1 MRSSEKKKNYSQLP
15 ETTMDAFVHFDMD
28 DRILETNIFFDDMLG
43 YSPGELQKRSYR
55 DITPARWHSIEKNII
70 EEQVLPHG
78 FSSIY
83 EKEYIRK
90 DGTVFPVELRTLLI
104 RDDYNQA
111 AGIISFV
118 RDITERKEVESQI
131 EENNRI
137 LSLLNNFTIEQAGTD
152 SYNNLIELIME
163 QLESCSDAILVT
175 FSEYNPEKKALIS
188 RNVKSDHKLA
198 SKAIGIWGKD
208 ILNVE
213 TPVSDQ
219 MYREITSSVI
229 GFRSTLSE
237 STQGTIPDFIG
248 SAIQKLLGMNCFVG
262 LAHVVEGE
270 LYGTSM
276 IGIKNEQ
283 AAPPVDFLE
292 SYAFVTA
299 ISLRRLKAE
308 ERMRYLSWHD
318 YLTGLFNRHFL
329 EAEMQ
334 RLDTER
340 QLPISIIMADLNGL
354 KLVNDT
360 YGHSTGDLMLQQAAD
375 ILRNSFRSEDI
386 IARWGGDEIV
396 ICLPQTDEKA
406 AQAILSR
413 VKKHCS
419 KAYIGDIPISMALG
433 LAVKDDPAKNIFT
446 VFKEAEDSMYKNKLT
461 ESRSG
466 KSSTVKALLKTL
478 ADKSFETEVHTQ
490 RMQETALV
498 IGENLGLVD
507 SELKRLNLL
516 ISLHDIGKVNI
527 PEDLLVKK
535 EELTDKEWKIIKEH
549 PETGFRI
556 ARATEEFAHVAEDIL
571 AHHEQWDGSGYP
583 HGLKE
588 EEIPMLAR
596 ITAIAD
602 AYEVMSSGRPYKK
615 ALSPPDIVAEFNKC
629 AGSQFDP
636 ELVDLFLKLPIIT
649 KI

>member
-1 MRSSEKKKNYSQLP
+1 MRSSEKKRNYSQLP
-15 ETTMDAFVHFDMD
+15 ETKMDAFISIDMD
-28 DRILETNIFFDDMLG
+28 NRILETNNFFDDMLG
-43 YSPGELQKRSYR
+43 YSPGELHSRSCR
-55 DITPARWHSIEKNII
+55 DITPDRWHSIEKSII

-90 DGTVFPVELRTLLI
+90 DGTVFPVELRTVLI

-111 AGIISFV
+111 ASMRSFV
-118 RDITERKEVESQI
+118 RDITERKKTESQI
-131 EENNRI
+131 EESNRI
-137 LSLLNNFTIEQAGTD
+137 LSLLNNFTIEQARAD
-152 SYNNLIELIME
+152 NYNSLVELIIE
-163 QLESCSDAILVT
+163 QLKSCSDAILVT

-198 SKAIGIWGKD
+198 SKAIDIWGKD
-208 ILNVE
+208 VLNVE
-213 TPVSDQ
+213 TPVNDQ
-219 MYREITSSVI
+219 MYSDITSSII

-237 STQGTIPDFIG
+237 STQGAIPDFIG
-248 SAIQKLLGMNCFVG
+248 AAVQKLLGMNCFVG

-276 IGIKNEQ
+276 IGIKDEQ
-283 AAPPVDFLE
+283 TAPPVDFLE

-318 YLTGLFNRHFL
+318 ALTGLYNRHFL

-360 YGHSTGDLMLQQAAD
+360 YGHSTGDLMLHRAAD
-375 ILRNSFRSEDI
+375 ILKDNFRTEDI

-396 ICLPQTDEKA
+396 ICLPQTDDKT
-406 AQAILSR
+406 AQAILPR
-413 VKKHCS
+413 IKKQCS
-419 KAYIGDIPISMALG
+419 KAYIEDIPISMALG
-433 LAVKDDPAKNIFT
+433 LAVKGDPGKNIFT
-446 VFKEAEDSMYKNKLT
+446 VFKEAEDNMYKNKLT

-478 ADKSFETEVHTQ
+478 ADKSFETEVHAQ
-490 RMQETALV
+490 RMQKTALV

-507 SELKRLNLL
+507 SELRRLSLL
-516 ISLHDIGKVNI
+516 ISLHDIGKINI
-527 PEDLLVKK
+527 PEELLVKK
-535 EELTDKEWKIIKEH
+535 DELTDKEWEIIKKH

-583 HGLKE
+583 HGLKG
-588 EEIPMLAR
+588 EEIPLLAR

-602 AYEVMSSGRPYKK
+602 AYEVMSSGRPYNK
-615 ALSPPDIVAEFNKC
+615 ALSPADIVAEFNKC
-629 AGSQFDP
+629 AGIQFDP
-636 ELVDLFLKLPIIT
+636 ELVNLFLKLPIIT

>member
-15 ETTMDAFVHFDMD
+15 KIKMDAFVHFDMD
-28 DRILETNIFFDDMLG
+28 DRILETNNFFDDMLG
-43 YSPGELQKRSYR
+43 YSPGELHNRSYR
-55 DITPARWHSIEKNII
+55 DITPVRWHSIEKSII

-78 FSSIY
+78 FSNIY

-90 DGTVFPVELRTLLI
+90 DGTVFPVELRTVLI

-111 AGIISFV
+111 AGIRSFA
-118 RDITERKEVESQI
+118 RDITERKEAEKQT

-137 LSLLNNFTIEQAGTD
+137 LSLLNSYTIEQAGVD
-152 SYNNLIELIME
+152 SYESLVELIIE
-163 QLESCSDAILVT
+163 QLKGCSDAILVT
-175 FSEYNPEKKALIS
+175 FSEYNPQKKALIS
-188 RNVKSDHKLA
+188 RNVNSDHKLA
-198 SKAIGIWGKD
+198 SKAVGIWGKD
-208 ILNVE
+208 ILNIE

-219 MYREITSSVI
+219 MYSDIISSVI
-229 GFRSTLSE
+229 GFRSTLSD
-237 STQGTIPDFIG
+237 STQGTIPDTIS

-276 IGIKNEQ
+276 IGIKDEQ

-318 YLTGLFNRHFL
+318 DLTGLYNRHFL
-329 EAEMQ
+329 EAAMQ

-340 QLPISIIMADLNGL
+340 QLPISIVMADLNGL

-360 YGHSTGDLMLQQAAD
+360 YGHNTGDLMLQRAAE
-375 ILRNSFRSEDI
+375 ILRNSFRAEDI
-386 IARWGGDEIV
+386 ISRWGGDEIV
-396 ICLPQTDEKA
+396 ICLPQTDDKT
-406 AQAILSR
+406 AQIILHRIKKQCSR
-413 VKKHCS
+413 V
-419 KAYIGDIPISMALG
+419 YIEDVPLSMALG

-446 VFKEAEDSMYKNKLT
+446 VFKEAEDNMYKNKLT

-490 RMQETALV
+490 RMQETALL

-527 PEDLLVKK
+527 PEELLVKK
-535 EELTDKEWKIIKEH
+535 EELTNKEWQIIKEH

-571 AHHEQWDGSGYP
+571 AHHEKWDGSGYP
-583 HGLKE
+583 HGLKG
-588 EEIPMLAR
+588 EEIPLLAR
-596 ITAIAD
+596 ITSVAD

-615 ALSPPDIVAEFNKC
+615 ALSPGDIAAEFNKC
-629 AGSQFDP
+629 AGSHFDP
-636 ELVDLFLKLPIIT
+636 KLVDIFLKLPIIT